1 MSRVEDRRVIH
12 SPEQAAGELIGAAVN
27 GINSQLQSAREFL
40 SNVQSGGLKDFDKF
54 NFATYYPETGE
65 ATGKSFSVS
74 REQLLEAGRLLNY
87 YSEFAL
93 NIFRG
98 DCRADGPVV
107 THYDNEDGYQ
117 KTEFIL
123 KGLPCK
129 LSYRPS
135 SINYEDAKRRKGFNG
150 ERQVKLTIG
159 GISFRID
166 EALSLEGSSKGL
178 ELDIGDGFLR
188 REPGLMDAAI
198 CNLDDRG
205 HPDYNNLIV
214 GALLSIASVS
224 NHDKQKAIYV
234 EDETNKTIFIDPQAP
249 YPGHHFSL
257 TSSRTGDA
265 VLSLIHQKMIPRST
279 QETKHSLLPSVGR
292 KVLDFMFGKIGKGE
306 CTPSLP
312 GLLRA
317 IGFRDPSYKELEDKV
332 TTDNLTGLYNR
343 NALGSEPVL
352 GELLARLKHC
362 SGLSVI
368 QCDLVDFGKFNK
380 QPMNQKVGDEVLKVF
395 AKNIKDRIR
404 PGDIAIRMGGDEF
417 VIIIVHDPSRSESES
432 SAASYSQIPNPDN
445 IAEIFKKKLSSV
457 VRILG
462 KEYSL
467 ETRCGVSTTTEDV
480 LRSITSTEDL
490 SRLIERMIDETSVDM
505 SDRRAATS
513 GVCAGQL
520 VLDLN
525 RPEQPQTPHYSNPQ

>member
-1 MSRVEDRRVIH
+1 MSRVENLRVIH
-12 SPEQAAGELIGAAVN
+12 NPEQIAGELIDAAVN

-40 SNVQSGGLKDFDKF
+40 SNVQSGDLKDFDKF

-65 ATGKSFSVS
+65 ATGKSFSIS
-74 REQLLEAGRLLNY
+74 REQLLEAARLLNY
-87 YSEFAL
+87 HSEFAL

-98 DCRADGPVV
+98 DCSADGPVV

-123 KGLPCK
+123 EGLPCK

-135 SINYEDAKRRKGFNG
+135 SINYEDARKRKGFNG
-150 ERQVKLTIG
+150 ERQVKLTVG
-159 GISFRID
+159 GISFRVD

-178 ELDIGDGFLR
+178 ELDIGDGSLR
-188 REPGLMDAAI
+188 REPDLMDSAI
-198 CNLDDRG
+198 SNLNDRS
-205 HPDYNNLIV
+205 HPNYNNLII

-224 NHDKQKAIYV
+224 NHDKQGAIYV
-234 EDETNKTIFIDPQAP
+234 EDETNKTISIDPQAP
-249 YPGHHFSL
+249 YTGHHFRL
-257 TSSRTGDA
+257 TSNGVDNA
-265 VLSLIHQKMIPRST
+265 VLSLMHQKMIPKST
-279 QETKHSLLPSVGR
+279 QETRHSLFPSVGR

-306 CTPSLP
+306 WTPGLP

-317 IGFRDPSYKELEDKV
+317 LGFRDPGYKELEDKV

-343 NALGSEPVL
+343 NALGNKPIL
-352 GELLARLKHC
+352 GELLARLKRC

-380 QPMNQKVGDEVLKVF
+380 QPMNQKVGDEVLKIF

-417 VIIIVHDPSRSESES
+417 VIIIVHEPNRSESGN
-432 SAASYSQIPNPDN
+432 SAVSEHHMPAPDD

-457 VRILG
+457 VKIS
-462 KEYSL
+462 KEEYPL
-467 ETRCGVSTTTEDV
+467 ETRCGVSTTPEDF
-480 LRSITSTEDL
+480 LNNITSTDDL
-490 SRLIERMIDETSVDM
+490 RRLIERMINETSIDM
-505 SDRRAATS
+505 SDRRAAAI

-520 VLDLN
+520 VLDL
-525 RPEQPQTPHYSNPQ
+525 RKPEQPQTPHYSSSQ